1 MESKEKVKETLSILK
16 QSMELWNEQ
25 SDLLIKQ
32 IETLHGNEEK
42 WFNELQRPL
51 ENKIEYIKDLYI
63 KNFWELVYMV
73 DKFEQISRVIGMENS
88 NKVLDILDK
97 LNEISVR

>member
-1 MESKEKVKETLSILK
+1 
-16 QSMELWNEQ
+16 MELWNEQ

-88 NKVLDILDK
+88 NKVIDILDK